1 MANRSARNRRERRGR
16 TFGIRPDLMPR
27 ETASSYLSRLAYLTG
42 RSVPDMKTEVGL
54 DVRSIDLGD
63 EAAIRLLAA
72 KAGMGHGALA
82 RWSPRRHAGKN
93 WRLHGQELGTEMVD
107 RTFFRF
113 CPACV
118 AADLDRGGR
127 AGSWMRA
134 EWTVAPLRTCP
145 EHGLVLVATTP
156 DRIPFAPYD
165 YCRTIAFLEDDV
177 HRLAGEAVR
186 QAPSPLE
193 TYLRDRLFTG
203 TKDAIWPDGLAFHAA
218 ADLAEVFGAVA
229 LHGKAVRLTHLTPA
243 ERIAAGAAGHAVLAE
258 GRAGIRRFLESLIRE
273 TRAGKGVWGPQLAIG
288 RINDFLD
295 ARREDPGYAPA
306 VDYVREVLM
315 DEVPLDPDDVVL
327 GVPVG
332 ERRVWNLRSLA
343 REVGTTVPLLKTILQ
358 RNGLMSKKA
367 EFRASRSTLDV
378 DRVRELVALLDDE
391 ILTLPGVMRR
401 TGLTRRHIEA
411 IAEAGGFVSI
421 TGAGKVYNAQHRFGA
436 RNVDETMRRLLGGE
450 PVDEVPAGMVP
461 LGEARHAAICTFPEV
476 LRLVLEGRLSRV
488 ARLVGTEGLDAVLV
502 PKDEVVRLTVPSAP
516 TRGLTRIEVQHRT
529 RLTQRPVQKLFEH
542 RIFDLEVVRNPVKRS
557 EQVVATE
564 ESVERFMRDVVGLH
578 PLAKHHGV
586 HFRRMKA
593 IMEAAGIE
601 PLLDPV
607 EFHGTFYPRQIA
619 EGLNLD
625 DVDPDDVVVTRR
637 TRSESIEHGNQVRK
651 ATARPAAEVLREVA
665 AGAKDGADEQ
675 AGRKWTR
682 LGRSRRIKGTIGR
695 KRVPSRRW
703 TAERQV

>member
-1 MANRSARNRRERRGR
+1 MANRSAGNRRERRLPV
-16 TFGIRPDLMPR
+16 FGIRPDLMPR

-63 EAAIRLLAA
+63 ETAIRLLST

-82 RWSPRRHAGKN
+82 RWSPRRHAGRI
-93 WRLHGQELGTEMVD
+93 WRLHGQDLGTEMVD

-145 EHGLVLVATTP
+145 EHGLVLVAAAP
-156 DRIPFAPYD
+156 DRTPFAPYD
-165 YCRTIAFLEDDV
+165 YCRTIAFLEEDV
-177 HRLAGEAVR
+177 PRLADEAVR
-186 QAPSPLE
+186 HAPSALE

-203 TKDAIWPDGLAFHAA
+203 TKGATWPDGLAFHATA
-218 ADLAEVFGAVA
+218 ELAEVFGAVA
-229 LHGKAVRLTHLTPA
+229 LHGKAVRLTRLTSG

-258 GRAGIRRFLESLIRE
+258 GRAGIRRFLEDLIRE
-273 TRAGKGVWGPQLAIG
+273 TRTGKGVWGPQLAIG

-306 VDYVREVLM
+306 VDYVREVVM

-343 REVGTTVPLLKTILQ
+343 REVGTTVPLLQTILQ

-378 DRVRELVALLDDE
+378 GRVRELVALLDDE
-391 ILTLPGVMRR
+391 ILTLPAVMRR
-401 TGLTRRHIEA
+401 TGLTRRHINA
-411 IAEAGGFVSI
+411 VVDAGGFVSI

-436 RNVDETMRRLLGGE
+436 RNVDETMCRLMGGE
-450 PVDEVPAGMVP
+450 PVEAIPPGMMP
-461 LGEARHAAICTFPEV
+461 LGEARHAAICTFPEII
-476 LRLVLEGRLSRV
+476 RLVLQGRLSRV
-488 ARLVGTEGLDAVLV
+488 ARLVGVEGLDAVLV
-502 PKDEVVRLTVPSAP
+502 PKDEVARLTSAP
-516 TRGLTRIEVQHRT
+516 SRGLTRIEVQHRT
-529 RLTQRPVQKLFEH
+529 RLSQKPVQKLFEH
-542 RIFDLEVVRNPVKRS
+542 RVFDLEVVRNPVKRS

-564 ESVERFMRDVVGLH
+564 ESVGRFMRDVVGLH

-593 IMEAAGIE
+593 IMAAAGIE

-607 EFHGTFYPRQIA
+607 EFHATFYPRQTA

-625 DVDPDDVVVTRR
+625 DVDPNDVVVTRR
-637 TRSESIEHGNQVRK
+637 TRSESIEHSNQVRK
-651 ATARPAAEVLREVA
+651 ATARPAVEMLREVA
-665 AGAKDGADEQ
+665 AGTEGDDDEP

-682 LGRSRRIKGTIGR
+682 LGRSRRIKGEIGR

-703 TAERQV
+703 VAERAI